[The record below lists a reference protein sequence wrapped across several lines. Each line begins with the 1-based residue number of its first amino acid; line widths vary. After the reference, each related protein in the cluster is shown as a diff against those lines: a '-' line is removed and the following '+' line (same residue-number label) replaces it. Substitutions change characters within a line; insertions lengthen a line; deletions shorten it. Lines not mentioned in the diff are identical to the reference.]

1 MSAPDLIV
9 QTPGVPVANQAPV
22 ASAADGS
29 ASQQPPAA
37 PAPAAVPYAAKHNGG
52 GRWIVITNDDKA
64 TRIGDFVGD
73 RDSIVPEVERMN
85 AGGEPFVAP
94 APTVTSQAQAPQAL
108 QRQQPGE
115 AIDPTTIKQAVMTS
129 EGWLCPEPK
138 AAKE

>member
-9 QTPGVPVANQAPV
+9 QTPGEPV
-22 ASAADGS
+22 ASPAPAASS
-29 ASQQPPAA
+29 ADTSTSQQT
-37 PAPAAVPYAAKHNGG
+37 PAAVPYAAKHNGG
-52 GRWIVITNDDKA
+52 GRWIVITNDEKA
-64 TRIGDFVGD
+64 TRVGDFVGD

-94 APTVTSQAQAPQAL
+94 APAAASQAQAPQAL
-108 QRQQPGE
+108 QRQQPAG